1 MTDRVVLTNK
11 KTGQKL
17 PEATLRNRT
26 PSWVYIQFDGA
37 EECNGF
43 RVSEWDIEDVKP
55 PLPTEP
61 GWYSLGDFGNVAFLS
76 ASGNWYVHGKC
87 TLWQRDPEF
96 IARYITG
103 RMVEVP
109 FDE

>member
-17 PEATLRNRT
+17 PEATLDDRS
-26 PSWVYIQFDGA
+26 PVWVEICFDGA
-37 EECNGF
+37 ADCNGF
-43 RVSEWDIEDVKP
+43 RVSEWDIEYVKP
-55 PLPTEP
+55 PLPTKP
-61 GWYSLGDFGNVAFLS
+61 GWYSLGSSAAFLS
-76 ASGNWYVHGKC
+76 VSGNWYEHSSRTV
-87 TLWQRDPEF
+87 WERDPEY

>member
-17 PEATLRNRT
+17 PEATLRSRDHD
-26 PSWVYIQFDGA
+26 WVYIQFDGA
-37 EECNGF
+37 VERNGF
-43 RVSEWDIEDVKP
+43 RVPEWDIEDVKP

-61 GWYSLGDFGNVAFLS
+61 GWYSLGSNVAFLS
-76 ASGNWYVHGKC
+76 VSGDWYEHSGSTV
-87 TLWQRDPEF
+87 WERDPEY
-96 IARYITG
+96 IAKYITG
-103 RMVEVP
+103 RMDEVP

>member
-17 PEATLRNRT
+17 PEATMR
-26 PSWVYIQFDGA
+26 SHDYGWVEIRFDGA
-37 EECNGF
+37 AFCGNF
-43 RVSEWDIEDVKP
+43 AVSDWDIEYVKP

-61 GWYSLGDFGNVAFLS
+61 GWYSLRGGNVAFLS
-76 ASGNWYVHGKC
+76 VSGNWYEHSSVTVWK
-87 TLWQRDPEF
+87 RDPEY